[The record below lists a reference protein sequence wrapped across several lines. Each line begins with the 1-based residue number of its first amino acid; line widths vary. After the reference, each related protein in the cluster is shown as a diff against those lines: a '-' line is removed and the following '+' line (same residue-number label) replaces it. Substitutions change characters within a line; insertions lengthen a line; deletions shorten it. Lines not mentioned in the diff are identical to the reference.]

1 MPLSVLQ
8 TEIGLSP
15 CEIAAGSNGGTAL
28 QQGWPPRSAAG
39 RWWLLLTAAGCFWL
53 PLAAEAEV
61 AACTNSF
68 RSAAVHRRAWPSR
81 KHVHPAEIHSYSQT
95 EELMTVSRMHQR
107 CHHGGEYS

>member
-1 MPLSVLQ
+1 VLQ

-68 RSAAVHRRAWPSR
+68 RSALFIVELGPRENTFTQLRSIHIHRL
-81 KHVHPAEIHSYSQT
+81 K
-95 EELMTVSRMHQR
+95 ELMTVSRRHQR
-107 CHHGGEYS
+107 CHHGGEYC